1 MQLANEMK
9 PTKRTHFVR
18 QCKIYQFIRF
28 AYLNL
33 KTVKIALFPPE
44 HSKH

>member
-1 MQLANEMK
+1 MQLSTEMK
-9 PTKRTHFVR
+9 PTKRTLFIR

-28 AYLNL
+28 VVLNVSIA
-33 KTVKIALFPPE
+33 KAALFPP